1 MQRNI
6 LKINCPD
13 ETPTF
18 LEVELN
24 GKRVEHLISLRAE
37 IPSGDETPL
46 LKVQLEFYSALEL
59 NVCLEILEVEGK
71 TLTVSHPPLET

>member
-1 MQRNI
+1 MQRNT
-6 LKINCPD
+6 LKITCPD

-24 GKRVEHLISLRAE
+24 GKKVEHLISLRAE

-59 NVCLEILEVEGK
+59 NACLKALAVEGK
-71 TLTVSHPPLET
+71 TLTLSHPPLKT